1 MKLVRRLWKAR
12 WEKLCKIHGSDN
24 LLVLLGRKNICSYGQ
39 QVTEKGLSVNKYMKN
54 RMLSL
59 HMDLI
64 ILNYFL

>member
-1 MKLVRRLWKAR
+1 MWPVY
-12 WEKLCKIHGSDN
+12 S
-24 LLVLLGRKNICSYGQ
+24 GQ
-39 QVTEKGLSVNKYMKN
+39 QMTEKGLSVNKNMKT